1 MGGAYIDESEIRK
14 AIRILKSPGEL
25 FEVRV
30 ISTGKRKQAFSG
42 YFTDADTLLNALGKM
57 RQSGRNFYIS
67 LNQIKKA
74 LYSREQH
81 DRFIDGA
88 TSTSDPDV
96 LRYSWFFVDL
106 DPERL
111 PDVSST
117 DDELKKAENLKDE
130 VADYLAGMGF
140 EEPVVAMSGN
150 GYHLLYKVDFP
161 NTTETSEIVSKC
173 LNVLHDVFQND
184 AVKIDTVNCN
194 ASRICKL
201 HGTLAQKGFST
212 AERPHRMSRIL
223 SAEKE
228 YKITNLDVLK
238 RLAAELPDSEPI
250 QKTRETH
257 QAQEFDL
264 LDFMGQHGL
273 TYSSTTTGAG
283 NSTIYL
289 LDECPFDHNH
299 RHGDAKIFHYGNG
312 AIAFKCHHNHCRG
325 YKWQDVRKLFEPDAY
340 DRTQTED
347 AYVRIEDGYAKHKA
361 MKKAEAE
368 PATSVF
374 KGRKVTEEISGD
386 DLTMPTLADFD
397 KLEQEWLIPGYI
409 PKGCITLLCSDG
421 GVGKTS
427 IWCDTAAKLS
437 AGRMTVFDKALGTPW
452 HAVQPYDVMYFSK
465 EDATEQV
472 LKWRLEAAGAN
483 QRRIRLFSLGD
494 ERINKIWY
502 GSAFL
507 RKLVQKY
514 TPSLVV
520 FDALQAFL
528 PDGVDMAK
536 RKDMRDALAPLNQL
550 GAEFGTAFLLIMHT
564 NKSSNS
570 GRQRMADSSDIWD
583 LGRSAL
589 MAGHTKENGTMYL
602 SHEKCNYGK
611 LQKTILFSVN
621 DDSTIEFKG
630 TTRKRDRDYMSEGQM
645 VFTSPKKDEAKEF
658 ILDQLQD
665 GNKHEIRA
673 IEEAAKAAG
682 IAKSTLQE
690 ARAELVNDRKVKR
703 EKAGF
708 ATTTKW
714 YLLLYP
720 GTDPK

>member
-1 MGGAYIDESEIRK
+1 MNGRCIDESELRK
-14 AIRILKSPGEL
+14 AIHILKDPGEL
-25 FEVRV
+25 FEIRI
-30 ISTGKRKQAFSG
+30 ISNGKKQPISG
-42 YFTDADTLLNALGKM
+42 YFTDPDILVKALKTIDPRNKNFYITLNAL
-57 RQSGRNFYIS
+57 NE
-67 LNQIKKA
+67 A

-81 DRFIDGA
+81 DRFIQGA
-88 TSTSDPDV
+88 TATNDTDV
-96 LRYSWFFVDL
+96 TRYKWLFIDL
-106 DPERL
+106 DPERITG
-111 PDVSST
+111 VSST
-117 DDELKKAENLKDE
+117 DAELAKAETLMNA
-130 VADYLAGMGF
+130 VADYMTGIGF
-140 EEPVVAMSGN
+140 EEPVKALSGN

-161 NTTETSEIVSKC
+161 NTDANKQIVVKC
-173 LNVLHDVFQND
+173 LQVLADVFDNAD
-184 AVKIDTVNCN
+184 VKIDTVNSN
-194 ASRICKL
+194 PSRICKL
-201 HGTLAQKGFST
+201 HGTLAQKGADT
-212 AERPHRMSRIL
+212 AKRPHRLSKIL
-223 SAEKE
+223 SADKP
-228 YKITNLDVLK
+228 YKVTDLSILK
-238 RLAAELPDSEPI
+238 KLAAELPDPEP
-250 QKTRETH
+250 QKVRYEP
-257 QAQEFDL
+257 QQKSDFDL
-264 LDFMGQHGL
+264 LEFMAAHGL

-283 NSTIYL
+283 DSTIYL
-289 LDECPFDHNH
+289 LDECPFDHSHTN
-299 RHGDAKIFHYGNG
+299 GDAKIFKYGNG
-312 AIAFKCHHNHCRG
+312 AIAFKCHHKHCQG
-325 YKWQDVRKLFEPDAY
+325 YKWQDVRKLYEPDAY
-340 DRTQTED
+340 DRQPAED
-347 AYVRIEDGYAKHKA
+347 AYARIADGYAKHKA
-361 MKKAEAE
+361 LKKANIE
-368 PATSVF
+368 PATSIF

-386 DLTMPTLADFD
+386 DLAMPTLADFD

-483 QRRIRLFSLGD
+483 QRKIRLFSLGD

-507 RKLVQKY
+507 RKLVEKY

-589 MAGHTKENGTMYL
+589 MAGHTKENGVMYL

-621 DDSTIEFKG
+621 DNSTIEYKG
-630 TTRKRDRDYMSEGQM
+630 TSRKRDRDYMSEGQM
-645 VFTSPKKDEAKEF
+645 VFASPKKDEAKEF

-665 GNKHEIRA
+665 GGKHEIRA

-682 IAKSTLQE
+682 IAKSTLE
-690 ARAELVNDRKVKR
+690 DARAELVRDKKVKR

-720 GTDPK
+720 GTYPE

>member
-1 MGGAYIDESEIRK
+1 MNGRCIDESELRK
-14 AIRILKSPGEL
+14 AIHILKDPGEL
-25 FEVRV
+25 FEIRI
-30 ISTGKRKQAFSG
+30 ISNGKKQPISG
-42 YFTDADTLLNALGKM
+42 YFTDPDILVKALKTIDPRNKNFYITLNAL
-57 RQSGRNFYIS
+57 NE
-67 LNQIKKA
+67 A

-81 DRFIDGA
+81 DRFIQGA
-88 TSTSDPDV
+88 TATNDTDV
-96 LRYSWFFVDL
+96 TRYKWLFIDL
-106 DPERL
+106 DPERITG
-111 PDVSST
+111 VSST
-117 DDELKKAENLKDE
+117 DAELAKAETLMNA
-130 VADYLAGMGF
+130 VADYMTGIGF
-140 EEPVVAMSGN
+140 EEPVKALSGN

-161 NTTETSEIVSKC
+161 NTDANKQIVVKC
-173 LNVLHDVFQND
+173 LQVLADVFDNAD
-184 AVKIDTVNCN
+184 VKIDTVNSN
-194 ASRICKL
+194 PSRICKL
-201 HGTLAQKGFST
+201 HGTLAQKGADT
-212 AERPHRMSRIL
+212 AKRPHRLSKIL
-223 SAEKE
+223 SADKP
-228 YKITNLDVLK
+228 YKVTDLSILK
-238 RLAAELPDSEPI
+238 KLAAELPDPEP
-250 QKTRETH
+250 QKVRYEP
-257 QAQEFDL
+257 QQKSDFDL
-264 LDFMGQHGL
+264 LEFMAAHGL

-283 NSTIYL
+283 DSTIYL
-289 LDECPFDHNH
+289 LDECPFDHSHTN
-299 RHGDAKIFHYGNG
+299 GDAKIFKYGNG
-312 AIAFKCHHNHCRG
+312 AIAFKCHHKHCQG
-325 YKWQDVRKLFEPDAY
+325 YKWQDVRKLYEPDAY
-340 DRTQTED
+340 DRQPAED
-347 AYVRIEDGYAKHKA
+347 AYARIADGYAKHKA
-361 MKKAEAE
+361 LKKANIE

-386 DLTMPTLADFD
+386 DLAMPTLADFD

-507 RKLVQKY
+507 RKLVEKY

-589 MAGHTKENGTMYL
+589 MAGHTKENGVMYL

-621 DDSTIEFKG
+621 DDSTIEYKG
-630 TTRKRDRDYMSEGQM
+630 TSRKRDRDYMSEGQM
-645 VFTSPKKDEAKEF
+645 VFASPKKDEAKEF

-665 GNKHEIRA
+665 GGKHEIRA

-682 IAKSTLQE
+682 IAKSTLE
-690 ARAELVNDRKVKR
+690 DARAELVRDKKVKR

-720 GTDPK
+720 GTYPE

>member
-1 MGGAYIDESEIRK
+1 MNGRCIDESELRK
-14 AIRILKSPGEL
+14 AIHILKDPGEL
-25 FEVRV
+25 FEVRI
-30 ISTGKRKQAFSG
+30 ISNGKKQPISG
-42 YFTDADTLLNALGKM
+42 YFTDPDTLGKALKTIDPRNKNFYITLNAL
-57 RQSGRNFYIS
+57 NE
-67 LNQIKKA
+67 A

-81 DRFIDGA
+81 DRFIQGA
-88 TSTSDPDV
+88 TATNDTDV
-96 LRYSWFFVDL
+96 TRYKWLFIDL
-106 DPERL
+106 DPERITG
-111 PDVSST
+111 VSST
-117 DDELKKAENLKDE
+117 DAELAKAETLMNA
-130 VADYLAGMGF
+130 VADYMTGIGF
-140 EEPVVAMSGN
+140 EEPVKALSGN

-161 NTTETSEIVSKC
+161 NTDANKQIVVKC
-173 LNVLHDVFQND
+173 LQVLADVFDNAD
-184 AVKIDTVNCN
+184 VKIDTVNSN
-194 ASRICKL
+194 PSRICKL
-201 HGTLAQKGFST
+201 HGTLAQKGADT
-212 AERPHRMSRIL
+212 AKRPHRLSKIL
-223 SAEKE
+223 SADKP
-228 YKITNLDVLK
+228 YKVTDLSILK
-238 RLAAELPDSEPI
+238 KLAAELPDPEPQNVRYEPQ
-250 QKTRETH
+250 QKSD
-257 QAQEFDL
+257 FDL
-264 LDFMGQHGL
+264 LEFMAAHGL

-283 NSTIYL
+283 DSTIYL
-289 LDECPFDHNH
+289 LDECPFDHSHTN
-299 RHGDAKIFHYGNG
+299 GDAKIFKYGNG
-312 AIAFKCHHNHCRG
+312 AIAFKCHHKHCQG
-325 YKWQDVRKLFEPDAY
+325 YKWQDVRKLYEPDAY
-340 DRTQTED
+340 DRQPSED
-347 AYVRIEDGYAKHKA
+347 AYARIADGYAKHKA
-361 MKKAEAE
+361 LKKANIE

-386 DLTMPTLADFD
+386 DLAMPTLADFD

-483 QRRIRLFSLGD
+483 QRKIRLFSLGD

-507 RKLVQKY
+507 RKLVEKY

-589 MAGHTKENGTMYL
+589 MAGHTKENGVMYL

-621 DDSTIEFKG
+621 DDSTIEYKG
-630 TTRKRDRDYMSEGQM
+630 TSRKRDRDYMSEGQM
-645 VFTSPKKDEAKEF
+645 VFASPKKDEAKEF

-665 GNKHEIRA
+665 GGKHEIRA

-682 IAKSTLQE
+682 IAKSTLE
-690 ARAELVNDRKVKR
+690 DARAELVRDKIVKR

-720 GTDPK
+720 GTYPE

>member
-1 MGGAYIDESEIRK
+1 MNGRCIDESELRK
-14 AIRILKSPGEL
+14 AIHILKDPGEL
-25 FEVRV
+25 FEIRI
-30 ISTGKRKQAFSG
+30 ISNGKKQPISG
-42 YFTDADTLLNALGKM
+42 YFTNPDILVKALKTIDPRNKNFYITLNAL
-57 RQSGRNFYIS
+57 NEE
-67 LNQIKKA
+67 

-81 DRFIDGA
+81 DRFIQGA
-88 TSTSDPDV
+88 TATNDTDV
-96 LRYSWFFVDL
+96 TRYKWLFIDL
-106 DPERL
+106 DPERITG
-111 PDVSST
+111 VSST
-117 DDELKKAENLKDE
+117 DAELAKAETLMNA
-130 VADYLAGMGF
+130 VADYMTGIGF
-140 EEPVVAMSGN
+140 EEPVKALSGN

-161 NTTETSEIVSKC
+161 NTDANKQIVVKC
-173 LNVLHDVFQND
+173 LQVLADVFDNAD
-184 AVKIDTVNCN
+184 VKIDTVNSN
-194 ASRICKL
+194 PSRICKL
-201 HGTLAQKGFST
+201 HGTLAQKGADT
-212 AERPHRMSRIL
+212 AKRPHRLSKIL
-223 SAEKE
+223 SADKP
-228 YKITNLDVLK
+228 YKVTDLSILK
-238 RLAAELPDSEPI
+238 KLAAELPDPEP
-250 QKTRETH
+250 QKMRYES
-257 QAQEFDL
+257 QQKSDFDL
-264 LDFMGQHGL
+264 LEFMAVHGL

-283 NSTIYL
+283 DSTIYL
-289 LDECPFDHNH
+289 LDECPFDHSHTN
-299 RHGDAKIFHYGNG
+299 GDAKIFKYGNG
-312 AIAFKCHHNHCRG
+312 AIAFKCHHKHCQG
-325 YKWQDVRKLFEPDAY
+325 YKWQDVRKLYEPDAY
-340 DRTQTED
+340 DRQPAED
-347 AYVRIEDGYAKHKA
+347 AYARIADGYAKHKA
-361 MKKAEAE
+361 LKKANIE

-386 DLTMPTLADFD
+386 DLAMPTLADFD

-507 RKLVQKY
+507 RKLVEKY

-550 GAEFGTAFLLIMHT
+550 GAEFGAAFLLIMHT

-589 MAGHTKENGTMYL
+589 MAGHTKENGVMYL

-621 DDSTIEFKG
+621 DDSTIEYKG
-630 TTRKRDRDYMSEGQM
+630 TSRKRDRDYMSEGQM
-645 VFTSPKKDEAKEF
+645 VFASPKKDEAKEF
-658 ILDQLQD
+658 IMDQLQD
-665 GNKHEIRA
+665 GGKHEIRA

-682 IAKSTLQE
+682 IAKSTLE
-690 ARAELVNDRKVKR
+690 DARAELVRDKKVKR

-720 GTDPK
+720 GTYPE

>member
-1 MGGAYIDESEIRK
+1 MNGRCIDESELRK
-14 AIRILKSPGEL
+14 AIHILKDPGEL
-25 FEVRV
+25 FEVRI
-30 ISTGKRKQAFSG
+30 ISNGKKQPISG
-42 YFTDADTLLNALGKM
+42 YFTDPDILVKALKTIDPRNKNFYITLNAL
-57 RQSGRNFYIS
+57 NE
-67 LNQIKKA
+67 A

-81 DRFIDGA
+81 DRFIQGA
-88 TSTSDPDV
+88 TATNDTDV
-96 LRYSWFFVDL
+96 TRYKWLFIDL
-106 DPERL
+106 DPERITG
-111 PDVSST
+111 VSST
-117 DDELKKAENLKDE
+117 DAELAKAESLMNA
-130 VADYLAGMGF
+130 VADYMTGIGF
-140 EEPVVAMSGN
+140 EEPVKALSGN

-161 NTTETSEIVSKC
+161 NTDTNKQIVVKC
-173 LNVLHDVFQND
+173 LQVLADVFDNAD
-184 AVKIDTVNCN
+184 VKIDTVNSN
-194 ASRICKL
+194 PSRICKL
-201 HGTLAQKGFST
+201 HGTLAQKGADT
-212 AERPHRMSRIL
+212 AKRPHRLSKIL
-223 SAEKE
+223 SADKP
-228 YKITNLDVLK
+228 YKVTDLSILK
-238 RLAAELPDSEPI
+238 KLAEELPDPEP
-250 QKTRETH
+250 QKVRYEP
-257 QAQEFDL
+257 QQKSDFDL
-264 LDFMGQHGL
+264 LEFMAAHGL

-283 NSTIYL
+283 DSTIYL
-289 LDECPFDHNH
+289 LDECPFDHSHTN
-299 RHGDAKIFHYGNG
+299 GDAKIFKYGNG
-312 AIAFKCHHNHCRG
+312 AIAFKCHHKHCQG
-325 YKWQDVRKLFEPDAY
+325 YKWQDVRKLYEPDAY
-340 DRTQTED
+340 DRQPAED
-347 AYVRIEDGYAKHKA
+347 AYARIADGYAKHKA
-361 MKKAEAE
+361 LKKANIE

-386 DLTMPTLADFD
+386 DLAMPTLADFD

-483 QRRIRLFSLGD
+483 QHRIRLFSLGD

-507 RKLVQKY
+507 RKLVEKY

-589 MAGHTKENGTMYL
+589 MAGHTKENGVMYL

-621 DDSTIEFKG
+621 DDSTIEYKG
-630 TTRKRDRDYMSEGQM
+630 TSRKRDRDYMSEGQM
-645 VFTSPKKDEAKEF
+645 VFASPKKDEAKEF

-665 GNKHEIRA
+665 GGKHEIRA

-682 IAKSTLQE
+682 IAKSTLE
-690 ARAELVNDRKVKR
+690 DARAELVRDKKVKR

-720 GTDPK
+720 GTYPE